1 MSCPNAN
8 PGLVWKRE
16 SGSVLLIL
24 IRARPPLPLTTAGRG
39 RPTLAGQCPPPG
51 PVVDPQSIGAGPPAL
66 EMLLS
71 ELEAQ
76 LVADLSDL
84 APKAGRATTEHMN
97 GVGRR

>member
-1 MSCPNAN
+1 MEARKWISVADFDSGAPTPAADDRGSRATYA
-8 PGLVWKRE
+8 PG
-16 SGSVLLIL
+16 S
-24 IRARPPLPLTTAGRG
+24 
-39 RPTLAGQCPPPG
+39 CPPPG
-51 PVVDPQSIGAGPPAL
+51 PVVDPQSIRPGPPAL

-84 APKAGRATTEHMN
+84 APKAGRATKEHMN